1 MMTFSGIHSEYMTEH
16 LAERG
21 IEPREVERQLALF
34 RDPPGFSNL
43 DRSCSIGDGIETI
56 DDEDACLA
64 AYERARSA
72 GRLTKFVP
80 ASGAASRMF
89 QALLSFRDHECSLK
103 HLDRL
108 AADGDGKAEVVASFL
123 RGVGRLPF
131 AEALRDELSHRGV
144 DLDALLS
151 RGELAPVID
160 ALVGDD
166 GLGYASMPK
175 GLLPFHR
182 YPGGSRTA
190 FEEHLSEAVELV
202 RDDDGCARLHFTVSS
217 EHVQH
222 FERALSQ
229 ARAPIESSGET
240 VFEVGFSTQSPST
253 DTVAVDLENRPFV
266 GADGR
271 IVFRPG
277 GHGALLRNLSE
288 CGADIALIQNIDNVQ
303 PDGRRAGSVRWKKLM
318 IGRLVQLEEDRG
330 ATRETRDADR
340 ARALCEVLGVADG
353 GSSGV
358 GLDSCERPL
367 RVCGVVRNTGE
378 PGGGPFWVRSADGS
392 ASRQIVEG
400 AQVDS
405 SSPSQQKIFRDATHF
420 NPAILACSLRDSN
433 GRGYRLDRFVDP
445 RAVFISR
452 KSLDGRDLKALELP
466 GLWNGSMAHWGSVFV
481 EIGNAAFTPVKTIAD
496 LLRAEHQ
503 PD

>member
-1 MMTFSGIHSEYMTEH
+1 MTTSPGIHSEYI
-16 LAERG
+16 AERG

-34 RDPPGFSNL
+34 RNPPGFSNL
-43 DRSCSIGDGIETI
+43 DRSCSVGDGIETI
-56 DDEDACLA
+56 DDEVACLA
-64 AYERARSA
+64 AYERARAA

-89 QALLSFRDHECSLK
+89 EALLSFRDDDCSLDR
-103 HLDRL
+103 LDRL
-108 AADGDGKAEVVASFL
+108 AAGGDGKAQVVAAFV
-123 RGVGRLPF
+123 RGVRRLPF
-131 AEALRDELSHRGV
+131 VEALCEELSRRGS
-144 DLDALLS
+144 DLDALLKG
-151 RGELAPVID
+151 GELVPVID
-160 ALVGDD
+160 AMVGAD

-182 YPGGSRTA
+182 YAGRVCTA
-190 FEEHLSEAVELV
+190 FEEHLCEAIELV
-202 RDDDGCARLHFTVSS
+202 RDDEGRARLHFTVSS
-217 EHVQH
+217 EHVRH
-222 FERALSQ
+222 FESALAQVRARL
-229 ARAPIESSGET
+229 ESSGET

-277 GHGALLRNLSE
+277 GHGALLRNLAE

-303 PDGRRAGSVRWKKLM
+303 PDGRRAASVRWKKLM
-318 IGRLVQLEEDRG
+318 TGRLVQLEDERG
-330 ATRETRDADR
+330 AARETRDADR
-340 ARALCEVLGVADG
+340 IRALCEVLGVTDG
-353 GSSGV
+353 GSSRV
-358 GLDSCERPL
+358 GLDFCERPL

-378 PGGGPFWVRSADGS
+378 PGGGPFWVRAADGS
-392 ASRQIVEG
+392 TSRQIVEG

-405 SSPSQQKIFRDATHF
+405 SSPSQQKIFREATHF
-420 NPAILACSLRDSN
+420 NPAILACSLRDTD
-433 GRGYRLDRFVDP
+433 GRGYELDRFVDP

-452 KSLDGRDLKALELP
+452 KSLEGRALKALELP

-496 LLRAEHQ
+496 LLRPEHQ
-503 PD
+503 AGDR